1 MAMFWSILIRR
12 CAENGAQKSSI
23 PGFDNKNPMKEDNR
37 NAEIVFDPILNLG
50 FAQGEGI
57 GVRSVLGFPS
67 VGYNSVLIAGILINS
82 WRQPVGISQKKWER
96 QLLMFNGNMISK
108 MPLRHSTSMVSYGFI

>member
-1 MAMFWSILIRR
+1 
-12 CAENGAQKSSI
+12 
-23 PGFDNKNPMKEDNR
+23 MKEDNR

-82 WRQPVGISQKKWER
+82 WRQPVGISQK
-96 QLLMFNGNMISK
+96 MGAT
-108 MPLRHSTSMVSYGFI
+108 TSNVQRKYDLKNAT